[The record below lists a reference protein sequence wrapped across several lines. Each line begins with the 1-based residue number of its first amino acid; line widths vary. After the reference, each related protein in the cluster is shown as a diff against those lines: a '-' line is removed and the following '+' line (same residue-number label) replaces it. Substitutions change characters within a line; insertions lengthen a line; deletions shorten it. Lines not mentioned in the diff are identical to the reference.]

1 MRFCKSMSKVHSIS
15 DEVHSENEASI
26 EEQSRRSK
34 NLFRELCRILTKC
47 LLDSNDKLEQEAYG
61 IQPASVMV
69 RPHVIHKV
77 RKWLDE
83 SNSSIKIL
91 STPEANSLYV
101 DGPIREEAQITT
113 RANQSK
119 MMRRYVESQKMK
131 RTPPF
136 GCTSTTQRV
145 PKNRTK

>member
-26 EEQSRRSK
+26 EEQSQRSK

-61 IQPASVMV
+61 IQPASVIV
-69 RPHVIHKV
+69 RPHVINKV

-83 SNSSIKIL
+83 SNSSRIFL
-91 STPEANSLYV
+91 STPEAKSINV

-119 MMRRYVESQKMK
+119 MMRRYVESQRRK
-131 RTPPF
+131 RISPF
-136 GCTSTTQRV
+136 GCTSTTTRI
-145 PKNRTK
+145 PSME